1 MTESRTGT
9 STARSTPA
17 SWRPRL
23 AAVAAVAAATA
34 ANIVLA
40 LLAPLFGAD
49 LEVAPPGQ
57 DPMTLSFVDFAL
69 LSAVFGLIGWGTL
82 ALAERLFGA
91 GRGRLVWTAAAVL
104 FTVVSFV
111 PSLNAGA
118 TPATAA
124 VLVFSHVVVAAIV
137 IPVFW
142 CSSRAA

>member
-1 MTESRTGT
+1 MTESRIGT

-23 AAVAAVAAATA
+23 AAVAAATA

-57 DPMTLSFVDFAL
+57 DRMPLSFVDFAL
-69 LSAVFGLIGWGTL
+69 FSAAFGLIGWGAL
-82 ALAERLFGA
+82 AVAERLFSA

-142 CSSRAA
+142 RSSRAA